1 MYEDFKAIMERI
13 LADVSKRIQTDKTL
27 LEKCPDGRM
36 MQGVNNK
43 GKDVFRIVG
52 RGKTRIRT
60 VISKDKE
67 MQMLL
72 AKKALLKNEIDKLT
86 QVRSVVLGALE
97 KMDQIQDMDSLRF
110 LIANYPWLPD
120 ETVRKICSSGSI
132 RRGWE
137 SEPYEQSDYMPE
149 HRTMMT
155 SRGLLVRSKSELLI
169 AEALYRHGISFRYE
183 QVLWIDGRIRLVP
196 DFTIM
201 KADGSIVYWEHR
213 GRMDLRD
220 YAGRQLR
227 KDELYASVGIVPWK
241 NLIVT
246 YDTED
251 GDIDLRVIESE
262 IRNKLL

>member
-27 LEKCPDGRM
+27 LDKCPDGRM

-43 GKDVFRIVG
+43 RKDVFRVVG
-52 RGKTRIRT
+52 RGKARIRT
-60 VISKDKE
+60 VISKDSE

-110 LIANYPWLPD
+110 MIANYPWLPD
-120 ETVRKICSSGSI
+120 ETVLKICSGGSL

-137 SEPYEQSDYMPE
+137 NEPYEQSDYMPE

-183 QVLWIDGRIRLVP
+183 QVLWIDGRTRLVP